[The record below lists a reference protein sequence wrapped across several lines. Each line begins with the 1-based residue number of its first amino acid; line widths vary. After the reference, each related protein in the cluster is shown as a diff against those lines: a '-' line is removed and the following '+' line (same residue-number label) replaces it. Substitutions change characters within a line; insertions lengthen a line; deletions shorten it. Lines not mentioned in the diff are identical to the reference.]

1 MGDYE
6 DTFDDKVS
14 DQRYT
19 STLPRNFVTNHHN
32 TSRNSNHLM
41 SDTNS
46 EYSGSRF
53 SNERLTLAAEQPTQI
68 QAVEK
73 TFQVNEIK
81 EAVDAVLNWNID
93 SNNSEAIFNY

>member
-1 MGDYE
+1 
-6 DTFDDKVS
+6 
-14 DQRYT
+14 
-19 STLPRNFVTNHHN
+19 
-32 TSRNSNHLM
+32 M

-81 EAVDAVLNWNID
+81 EAVDAVLNWNMGGEKASHIH
-93 SNNSEAIFNY
+93 IFTYFWIFESKIYCHIFS